1 LAETVASGRGG
12 ASATARAGAGLLP
25 PPPSTPPLSPAE
37 EGGGDALARA
47 ARAET
52 ERRLGAKRR
61 GCETTKMHDDEDED
75 AVAEEDVA
83 GRMNGV
89 WSGASALWKAEATM
103 ELSGGRFL
111 LEALWGAREGQ
122 GASRGEIRGREGQN
136 LGFFFFELSC
146 EAERKEARKEN
157 SQRKPHLLSY
167 FSLSRFPP
175 PLTLAFPTRTS
186 SRSRPCRA
194 ASLCDCC
201 TSKQP
206 GAATG
211 GSKATREK
219 EPS

>member
-1 LAETVASGRGG
+1 MAETAASGRGG

-136 LGFFFFELSC
+136 LGFFFFLSSPARPRGK
-146 EAERKEARKEN
+146 EWLEESDGEERSEERKFAKKT
-157 SQRKPHLLSY
+157 SSSLILLVVS
-167 FSLSRFPP
+167 FSPSSHSRFPNP
-175 PLTLAFPTRTS
+175 HVF
-186 SRSRPCRA
+186 
-194 ASLCDCC
+194 SLE
-201 TSKQP
+201 
-206 GAATG
+206 AL
-211 GSKATREK
+211 
-219 EPS
+219 

>member
-1 LAETVASGRGG
+1 
-12 ASATARAGAGLLP
+12 
-25 PPPSTPPLSPAE
+25 
-37 EGGGDALARA
+37 
-47 ARAET
+47 
-52 ERRLGAKRR
+52 
-61 GCETTKMHDDEDED
+61 MHDDEDED

-83 GRMNGV
+83 GRINGV

-122 GASRGEIRGREGQN
+122 GASRGEIHGREGQN
-136 LGFFFFELSC
+136 LGFFFLSSPARPRGK
-146 EAERKEARKEN
+146 EWLEESDGEERSEERKFAKKT
-157 SQRKPHLLSY
+157 SSLSY

-175 PLTLAFPTRTS
+175 PLTLAFPTCTS